1 MSREYVEIVQAA
13 FAAYE
18 RGDIDAILRL
28 CDEDVVITQ
37 PLDLPGI
44 PVEQRGHSGVREALA
59 VWPDQWDDYRS
70 RLLRVVADPG
80 DYVVV
85 TARTSGRGKQSGVQV
100 EMDFTFVFGV
110 RDDKIVKWQLFMHED
125 EALKAAGL
133 PE

>member
-1 MSREYVEIVQAA
+1 MSRENVEIVQAA

>member
-1 MSREYVEIVQAA
+1 MSRENVEIVQAA

-44 PVEQRGHSGVREALA
+44 RFAHGGHSGVREALA

-85 TARTSGRGKQSGVQV
+85 TARTSGRVG
-100 EMDFTFVFGV
+100 
-110 RDDKIVKWQLFMHED
+110 H
-125 EALKAAGL
+125 AA
-133 PE
+133 